1 MEVCV
6 DDKNVVRVLLVGDS
20 LQSFSLS
27 RQFLE
32 ESCCEWHFAGSL
44 EEAKDL
50 LDLLQFDIVLSM
62 QASPGETVQKLVSML
77 SGSSASLYAALR
89 VEMGFWWMPVLQ
101 FGKESYG
108 PALRVDEFRN
118 VLDGLR
124 EQVKVHEYASQ
135 GLGDPKHGEHA
146 RLRNS

>member
-77 SGSSASLYAALR
+77 SGSGASLYAALR